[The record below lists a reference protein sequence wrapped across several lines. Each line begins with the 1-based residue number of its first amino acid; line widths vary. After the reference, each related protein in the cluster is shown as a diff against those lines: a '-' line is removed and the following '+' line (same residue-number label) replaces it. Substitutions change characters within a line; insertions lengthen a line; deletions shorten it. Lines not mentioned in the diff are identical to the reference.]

1 MEGRIISKFSFRR
14 MMAGLIKRKETL
26 THKKIIKKKKVIVV
40 FIEYVEKTSSCKLNY
55 FK

>member
-26 THKKIIKKKKVIVV
+26 THKKKKKVIVV